1 MRSRFRGLTAAI
13 GLAAAGLALSGCG
26 PMLTAS
32 AGSGDP
38 KTEAVISMAAAPS
51 EAGVPV
57 NEPVTISVD
66 SGRLTSVQVNGTS
79 GPLPGAISDDGT
91 TWTSQSGLDLPFGAQ
106 YQAVATAVDPEG
118 RPAEMVESFST
129 VNPTSTVVPGTRYV
143 TDYATYG
150 VGMPITI
157 VLKTPV
163 ADRAAVEDA
172 LQLKTSVPVAGAWSW
187 SEDNSV
193 VTFRPKEFWPAGTK
207 VDLVAPLYGMKLN
220 DQTYAA
226 ADLTLDYQIGDAT
239 IMAIDPNTFQMTVS
253 VNGQPVRT
261 IPVTLGKAGFETHEG
276 IKVISA
282 KEGTITMRSAPWSSE
297 FYVTDNVEYSMRLTD
312 HGEYFHAAPWSEG
325 SFGAY
330 ANSHG
335 CISMSTANARDL
347 WNLTKEGDVAIM
359 TAPTGEPARL
369 NNGISVWNETWDQW
383 LSKSATGEHTYGPDG
398 IVAPAAPVAAP
409 AA

>member
-1 MRSRFRGLTAAI
+1 MRTGSRGLTAVV
-13 GLAAAGLALSGCG
+13 GLAAAALALAGCG

-32 AGSGDP
+32 AGTGDP
-38 KTEAVISMAAAPS
+38 RSEAVISMATATGPDA
-51 EAGVPV
+51 AGVPV
-57 NEPVTISVD
+57 NEPVTINVD

-79 GPLPGAISDDGT
+79 GPLPGSISADGR
-91 TWTSQSGLDLPFGAQ
+91 TWTSQPGLDLPFGAQ

-118 RPAEMVESFST
+118 RPAEMVETFNT
-129 VNPTSTVVPGTRYV
+129 VNPINKVVPGTRYV

-163 ADRAAVEDA
+163 SERAAVEEA
-172 LQLKTSVPVAGAWSW
+172 LQLRTSVPVSGAWSW

-207 VDLVAPLYGMKLN
+207 VDLTANLYGMKLN
-220 DQTYAA
+220 DATYAD
-226 ADLTLDYQIGDAT
+226 ADLTLDYQIGDAV
-239 IMAIDPNTFQMTVS
+239 IMAVDPNTFQMTVS
-253 VNGQPVRT
+253 VNGQPVRN

-297 FYVTDNVEYSMRLTD
+297 FYVTNNVEYSMRLTD

-347 WNLTKEGDVAIM
+347 WNLTKEGDVAFM

-369 NNGISVWNETWDQW
+369 NNGISVWNESWDQW
-383 LSKSATGEHTYGPDG
+383 LSKSATGEHTYGPEG
-398 IVAPAAPVAAP
+398 IVAPAPAP